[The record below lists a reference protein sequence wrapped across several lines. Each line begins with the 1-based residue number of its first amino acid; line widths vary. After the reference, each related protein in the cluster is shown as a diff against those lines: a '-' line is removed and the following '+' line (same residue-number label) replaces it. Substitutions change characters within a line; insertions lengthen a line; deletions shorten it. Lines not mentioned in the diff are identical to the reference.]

1 MISEQLIKLEPKGI
15 ICPFC
20 GEIHPWK
27 GWDVACKCTSRIFGG
42 DGSCKINYD
51 EELIYSTEPMCRRAE
66 QTMSG
71 KTSLSELEVSENE
84 PTLKFYVPFVSK
96 SRVDNYCCSTCDFE
110 RKCIFRKLGQEG
122 DSIHMQ
128 VPFGLV
134 YDEKE
139 YFNVIKKENSMNN
152 RIFERIWKHAPEE
165 NFEIVKNWTE
175 KHKSTLQW
183 AVPVVSIY
191 AAYQILK
198 SPAFSTH
205 LEKLGNECEE
215 KLGFTLEPLKDKKA
229 LRELMVLGGTIA
241 TAYAAIKGVSSIL
254 KTDED
259 ITSESI
265 EEGMGQ
271 LEKIHKKFLWI
282 TPKTEKLLPVAVSVL
297 IFYMMMTMEKKA
309 DKIENVKEIA
319 KNLTTKISVY
329 ADLAKCF
336 VADKM
341 KIDLDNEEEVQKLKR
356 FTLLAGVAMIGM
368 FLYGAK
374 TTGELEEKKADGKEK
389 FFSQLLDIMKK
400 LMPTLFAGTASY
412 LAAKNLLSKEYA
424 EDQQQE
430 ETGIIDVDGDAD

>member
-1 MISEQLIKLEPKGI
+1 
-15 ICPFC
+15 
-20 GEIHPWK
+20 
-27 GWDVACKCTSRIFGG
+27 
-42 DGSCKINYD
+42 
-51 EELIYSTEPMCRRAE
+51 
-66 QTMSG
+66 
-71 KTSLSELEVSENE
+71 
-84 PTLKFYVPFVSK
+84 
-96 SRVDNYCCSTCDFE
+96 
-110 RKCIFRKLGQEG
+110 
-122 DSIHMQ
+122 MQ

-134 YDEKE
+134 YDEEE
-139 YFNVIKKENSMNN
+139 YFSVMKKENSMNN
-152 RIFERIWKHAPEE
+152 IFERIWKHAPEE

-198 SPAFSTH
+198 SPAFSTR

-229 LRELMVLGGTIA
+229 LRELMVLGGATA

-297 IFYMMMTMEKKA
+297 IFYMMTMENKA
-309 DKIENVKEIA
+309 DKIETVKEIA
-319 KNLTTKISVY
+319 KNLTTKIAVY
-329 ADLAKCF
+329 TELAKYF

-356 FTLLAGVAMIGM
+356 FALLAGVAMFGM
-368 FLYGAK
+368 FLYGTK
-374 TTGELEEKKADGKEK
+374 TTEEHEEKKADGKEK
-389 FFSQLLDIMKK
+389 FFGQLLDIMKK

-430 ETGIIDVDGDAD
+430 EAGIIDADGDAD

>member
-1 MISEQLIKLEPKGI
+1 MNPSNILNLEPKGI

-20 GEIHPWK
+20 GEVHSWK
-27 GWDVACKCTSRIFGG
+27 GWGNSIKCTNCAKGTV
-42 DGSCKINYD
+42 KINYD
-51 EELIYSTEPMCRRAE
+51 SESKKISYSTTATCLRAYQVMKGE
-66 QTMSG
+66 LL
-71 KTSLSELEVSENE
+71 LSDLEVCKSE
-84 PTLKFYVPFVSK
+84 PQIRFYAPFTSEQVVNSLE
-96 SRVDNYCCSTCDFE
+96 CSGCDFKK
-110 RKCIFRKLGQEG
+110 KCTYRRLGDEG
-122 DSIHMQ
+122 DGRHMQ

-134 YDEKE
+134 YDEEE
-139 YFNVIKKENSMNN
+139 YYSVLKKGNSMNN

-165 NFEIVKNWTE
+165 NFEIVKKWAE
-175 KHKSTLQW
+175 KYKSTLQW

-198 SPAFSTH
+198 SPAFSTR

-229 LRELMVLGGTIA
+229 LRELMVLGGTTA
-241 TAYAAIKGVSSIL
+241 TAYAAIKGVSSIF

-265 EEGMGQ
+265 EDGMGQ
-271 LEKIHKKFLWI
+271 LEKIHKKFSWI
-282 TPKTEKLLPVAVSVL
+282 TPKTEKLLPVAISVL
-297 IFYMMMTMEKKA
+297 IFYMMTMEKKA
-309 DKIENVKEIA
+309 DKVETVKEIA
-319 KNLTTKISVY
+319 KNLMTKIVVY
-329 ADLAKCF
+329 VDLAKYF

-400 LMPTLFAGTASY
+400 LMPTVFAGTASY
-412 LAAKNLLSKEYA
+412 LAAKNLLAKEYA
-424 EDQQQE
+424 EDQQQKE
-430 ETGIIDVDGDAD
+430 AEIIDADGDAD